1 MKNNTRTIVT
11 YNSNGTV
18 DRANTAAKLG
28 VCLLTSITSWAAAT
42 AWMRHQNYVD
52 AKARADEM
60 VLQDQV
66 CELRYDLEEAYH
78 DYDLEE
84 AYHDMKNGKI
94 PKDTQIEEHLDCA
107 EKELRIFRRH
117 RIAAKALS
125 ATGYLTG
132 CYLIGKVYSRIFNAV
147 DKNK

>member
-11 YNSNGTV
+11 YNNNGTV

-28 VCLLTSITSWAAAT
+28 VCVLTSVVSWAAAT

-60 VLQDQV
+60 VLRDQV

-78 DYDLEE
+78 D
-84 AYHDMKNGKI
+84 MKNGQI
-94 PKDTQIEEHLDCA
+94 PKDTQIEEHLECA
-107 EKELRIFRRH
+107 EKELATFRRH
-117 RIAAKALS
+117 RVAAKILS

-132 CYLIGKVYSRIFNAV
+132 CYLIGKTFSKLFDKV
-147 DKNK
+147 DKNQ

>member
-1 MKNNTRTIVT
+1 MTKNNKSIVT
-11 YNSNGTV
+11 YNNDGTV
-18 DRANTAAKLG
+18 DRTNTAAKLG
-28 VCLLTSITSWAAAT
+28 VCVLTSVASWAAAT

-60 VLQDQV
+60 FLRDQV
-66 CELRYDLEEAYH
+66 CELR
-78 DYDLEE
+78 YDLEE

-94 PKDTQIEEHLDCA
+94 PKDTQIEEHLECA
-107 EKELRIFRRH
+107 EKELATFHRH
-117 RIAAKALS
+117 RVAAKILS